1 MNAERRPIKDRSMLF
16 YTVGRSYLL
25 ELYHS
30 DLQSGQVSIVDGP
43 ATRRAYEQLM
53 ALETEI
59 RESGTIYRCPTGQHD
74 DLGISCAMLAWAAR
88 HSHLRFWANNVP
100 SARTPRWARPRL
112 VRKPGHKHLSFTM
125 CRLSLGLSKFS
136 RAVWRGFEYF
146 FKQ

>member
-30 DLQSGQVSIVDGP
+30 DLQSGQVRIVDGP

-59 RESGTIYRCPTGQHD
+59 RESGTIYRCPTGQND

-88 HSHLRFWANNVP
+88 HPHLRAWVNTAL
-100 SARTPRWARPRL
+100 SARRPRK
-112 VRKPGHKHLSFTM
+112 RRQTFGWAAFT
-125 CRLSLGLSKFS
+125 
-136 RAVWRGFEYF
+136 
-146 FKQ
+146 